1 MILNYLLDQKA
12 GFITQKSN
20 DSQPQNSAYSSSP
33 QSLTAPSSNI
43 LSPVSFSTP
52 MIASNKS
59 ISSQTLAL
67 AHILQKRNFT
77 NSVRA
82 YNNAVATANKDD
94 LKKSNN

>member
-1 MILNYLLDQKA
+1 LQ
-12 GFITQKSN
+12 Q
-20 DSQPQNSAYSSSP
+20 QQQNSNSP
-33 QSLTAPSSNI
+33 NNIIVPSSNI

-59 ISSQTLAL
+59 ISSQTIAL

-82 YNNAVATANKDD
+82 YNNAIVLSNKED
-94 LKKSNN
+94 LKKSRKKNFSFLLT